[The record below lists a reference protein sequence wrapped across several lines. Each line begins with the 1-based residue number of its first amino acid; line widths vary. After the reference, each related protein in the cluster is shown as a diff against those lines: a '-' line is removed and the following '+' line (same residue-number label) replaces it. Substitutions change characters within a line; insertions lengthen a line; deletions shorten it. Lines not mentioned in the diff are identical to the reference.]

1 MTKAADK
8 IVDLADVGI
17 DKIMFRAGRHFTKMK
32 HIAKKPIEKGG
43 NGRQRAARVTKKI
56 AGVGGKVVA
65 DVVDISA
72 ALTLKLSE
80 LFVVGFDRF
89 LFDNRILDATQRK
102 YKTQSIA
109 KNKKGNDKVIS
120 KFTKK
125 NPRLAAYLTWYLMLT
140 AVIGGAGVGVNK
152 DKISDNIKSK
162 FENARKTFAKA
173 NADENETGEKTVKN
187 EEQTF
192 DVQKLYSPESES
204 FAKDFVDENWNE
216 IVAGLL
222 EFETYRDKPTVHA
235 KETRA
240 TYGPG
245 LTWVYQNGVQYP
257 CQGKYKQVAEN
268 FSDVEVWNQVK
279 QHCLYRG
286 ECLHKLRNEL
296 NKYNFSFMT
305 DNQVLGL
312 FFAGYQTPSLLADK
326 KVNKGKPNEK
336 IMPGIVHRLS
346 EAGDDTQKIVDSFV
360 AGTEINSRWRNGTNK
375 RRWWC
380 AMYYI
385 GKISADDFLALD
397 RDVFSE
403 IDINVIMKNG
413 HFVYD
418 DDVIDYALNLKNVKK
433 SKNGTVKDFIVL
445 RLSPD
450 NPDEMI
456 KNSSK
461 NTMLAFNKASEHMK
475 SKMKN
480 SNRKQN
486 VTSDEYQA

>member
-1 MTKAADK
+1 MTKVADK
-8 IVDLADVGI
+8 IVDVADVGI
-17 DKIMFRAGRHFTKMK
+17 NKIMFRAGRHFTKMK
-32 HIAKKPIEKGG
+32 HIAKRPIEKVGT
-43 NGRQRAARVTKKI
+43 GRQRAARVTSKI
-56 AGVGGKVVA
+56 AGVGGRAVA
-65 DVVDISA
+65 DVIDISA
-72 ALTLKLSE
+72 ALTLKLSQ
-80 LFVVGFDRF
+80 LFVSGFDG
-89 LFDNRILDATQRK
+89 LLLDNRILNATQQK
-102 YKTQSIA
+102 YKTKKVA
-109 KNKKGNDKVIS
+109 KNKKGNDKTIS

-125 NPRLAAYLTWYLMLT
+125 NPRLAAYLTWYLMLLT
-140 AVIGGAGVGVNK
+140 VIGGAEIGVNK
-152 DKISDNIKSK
+152 DRISDNIRGK
-162 FENARKTFAKA
+162 FEKAKNAFVKA
-173 NADENETGEKTVKN
+173 NSDKKEIGEKD
-187 EEQTF
+187 EEQTL
-192 DVQKLYSPESES
+192 DIQKLYSPENES

-257 CQGKYKQVAEN
+257 CKGKYKQVAEN
-268 FSDVEVWNQVK
+268 FSDVEVWDQVR

-286 ECLHKLRNEL
+286 ECLYKLRNEL

-326 KVNKGKPNEK
+326 KVNKGKSNEK

-346 EAGDDTQKIVDSFV
+346 NAGDDTQKIVDSFI
-360 AGTEINSRWRNGTNK
+360 AGPEIHSRWRSGTNK

-403 IDINVIMKNG
+403 IDINIIMKNG

-418 DDVIDYALNLKNVKK
+418 DDVIDYALNLKNVTKA
-433 SKNGTVKDFIVL
+433 KNGTVKDFIVF

-450 NPDEMI
+450 NPDEII
-456 KNSSK
+456 KNTSEK
-461 NTMLAFNKASEHMK
+461 RTLAFNKASNRMK
-475 SKMKN
+475 SKTESSNKIRN
-480 SNRKQN
+480 SID
-486 VTSDEYQA
+486 TEHQA

>member
-8 IVDLADVGI
+8 IVDLADAGI
-17 DKIMFRAGRHFTKMK
+17 DKIMFRAGRHFTKLK
-32 HIAKKPIEKGG
+32 HIAKQPIEKSGK
-43 NGRQRAARVTKKI
+43 GRQRVVRVTKKI
-56 AGVGGKVVA
+56 ARVGGRVMA
-65 DVVDISA
+65 DTVDISA
-72 ALTLKLSE
+72 VVILKLSQ
-80 LFVVGFDRF
+80 LFVSGFDGF
-89 LFDNRILDATQRK
+89 VFDNRILNATQQK
-102 YKTQSIA
+102 YKNQKVA
-109 KNKKGNDKVIS
+109 QNKKGNDKVIS

-125 NPRLAAYLTWYLMLT
+125 NPRLAAYLTWYLMLLT
-140 AVIGGAGVGVNK
+140 VIGGAEIGINK
-152 DKISDNIKSK
+152 DKISDNIKGK
-162 FENARKTFAKA
+162 FERAQKAVAKE
-173 NADENETGEKTVKN
+173 NADENEPQEKD
-187 EEQTF
+187 EEQTL
-192 DVQKLYSPESES
+192 DIQKLYSPENES

-245 LTWVYQNGVQYP
+245 LTWVYQNGKQYP
-257 CQGKYKQVAEN
+257 CTGKYKKIAEN
-268 FSDVEVWNQVK
+268 FSDEEVWDQVK

-286 ECLHKLRNEL
+286 ECLYKLRNEL

-346 EAGDDTQKIVDSFV
+346 SAGDDTQKIVDSFI
-360 AGTEINSRWRNGTNK
+360 AGTEINSKWRSGTNK

-403 IDINVIMKNG
+403 ININVIMKNG
-413 HFVYD
+413 HFVYG
-418 DDVIDYALNLKNVKK
+418 DDVVDYALNLKNAAKA
-433 SKNGTVKDFIVL
+433 KNGTVKDFIVS

-450 NPDEMI
+450 NPDEII
-456 KNSSK
+456 KNESETK
-461 NTMLAFNKASEHMK
+461 MIAFNKASERMK
-475 SKMKN
+475 SKVKN
-480 SNRKQN
+480 NNKIQN
-486 VTSDEYQA
+486 IINAGHQA